1 MNILKYLKETKAELK
16 EVSFPSTS
24 QTITYTIIVVTISI
38 FVALT
43 LGLTDFGLTE
53 GIKKLL
59 P

>member
-38 FVALT
+38 FVAVT
-43 LGLTDFGLTE
+43 LGATDFGLTE
-53 GIKKLL
+53 ALKKLL
-59 P
+59 A